1 MKNMKMSNVIFA
13 RRKVKVV
20 MRLVKGINDVETL
33 YPDLAK
39 EWDYENNDG
48 KTPDQFTRGS
58 NERINWICEKCGHRW
73 CAKINGRTGGDGCPC
88 CTGRVVVPGKNDLV
102 TLKPELVKEW
112 DYQNN
117 GGKTPNQFT
126 RGSDESIN
134 WICEKCGHRWRAII
148 NARIHGNGCPCCAGK
163 VVVPGKND
171 LATVAPDIAQ
181 EWDYEN
187 NGGRTPNQFTRGSD
201 ESINWIC
208 RKCGYRWPANIY
220 ARTKGSGCPCCAGK
234 VVVPGKNDLATLEP
248 ELVKEWDYDNNDGK
262 TPVQFAKMSNKDI
275 NWICRKCGHRWTAK
289 ICNRANGIGCPC
301 CSGRVPSPG
310 KNDLATL
317 EPELVKEWDYENNE
331 GKTPDQ
337 FAKRSNEAVNW
348 ICKEC
353 GHRWCAKIYA
363 RTRGS
368 GCPCCAGKVV
378 VPGKNDFATL
388 EPELVKEWDHDNND
402 GKTPDQFARNSH
414 EEINWICRKCGHR
427 WPARIIARTNGRSC
441 PGCRGRKEMQR
452 KVVG

>member
-1 MKNMKMSNVIFA
+1 MIIS
-13 RRKVKVV
+13 
-20 MRLVKGINDVETL
+20 GE
-33 YPDLAK
+33 
-39 EWDYENNDG
+39 YESQ
-48 KTPDQFTRGS
+48 K
-58 NERINWICEKCGHRW
+58 W
-73 CAKINGRTGGDGCPC
+73 
-88 CTGRVVVPGKNDLV
+88 VL
-102 TLKPELVKEW
+102 
-112 DYQNN
+112 
-117 GGKTPNQFT
+117 
-126 RGSDESIN
+126 SDEVRARVTIN
-134 WICEKCGHRWRAII
+134 VAIDEE
-148 NARIHGNGCPCCAGK
+148 AFEQDAAQKLGCTSEQYLQAMR
-163 VVVPGKND
+163 
-171 LATVAPDIAQ
+171 VAVTSRFG
-181 EWDYEN
+181 YSL
-187 NGGRTPNQFTRGSD
+187 RTLQGD
-201 ESINWIC
+201 
-208 RKCGYRWPANIY
+208 A
-220 ARTKGSGCPCCAGK
+220 
-234 VVVPGKNDLATLEP
+234 
-248 ELVKEWDYDNNDGK
+248 
-262 TPVQFAKMSNKDI
+262 
-275 NWICRKCGHRWTAK
+275 HRWTAK